1 MNDDT
6 NRNLCLP
13 EVETECKR
21 VVLIVVILQYKVVR
35 KDLLEYAVV
44 EQVETEERKGMVS
57 LWTGQILIVLSVQGA
72 EA

>member
-44 EQVETEERKGMVS
+44 EQVETEERKE
-57 LWTGQILIVLSVQGA
+57 W
-72 EA
+72 